1 MTDDDIDADLGVPR
15 GAPSR
20 VEPIGS
26 GALRGLDAEHEWSA
40 GDNHRIVQWR
50 NVLVTHWFAAVTSA
64 ALDRCES
71 ASFDLV
77 KRHTGG
83 IVVLNVV
90 DYGLPMPTN
99 DVRKRASDVLAATGE
114 HVLCTATVVRGD
126 GFWASAGRAMVATI
140 TLFSRA
146 RHPHKVFATPT
157 EGATWCA
164 DKVSPVG
171 STEHFARSMERLT
184 APTDQG

>member
-1 MTDDDIDADLGVPR
+1 MADEDIDAEHSLPGGVP
-15 GAPSR
+15 SS

-26 GALRGLDAEHEWSA
+26 GALRGLDAEREWSK

-50 NVLVTHWFAAVTSA
+50 NVLVTHWFAAVSSA
-64 ALDRCES
+64 ALDRCEA

-77 KRHTGG
+77 SRHRGG
-83 IVVLNVV
+83 IVVLNVI
-90 DYGLPMPTN
+90 DHGLPMPTTE
-99 DVRKRASDVLAATGE
+99 VRKRASAVLAATGE
-114 HVLCTATVVRGD
+114 HVLCTATIVRGD

-164 DKVSPVG
+164 DKVNPVG

-184 APTDQG
+184 ASPR